1 MKRVSIGLGIGLLI
15 GVLASKA
22 CKSDKLSPEQALN
35 KVKATVK
42 QEYIINGSWIHMQP
56 ESVDRFG
63 LTYTA
68 YRGGLTSSTVDGP
81 VQYEFI
87 ADIKTGV
94 LLDLTQ
100 V

>member
-1 MKRVSIGLGIGLLI
+1 
-15 GVLASKA
+15 
-22 CKSDKLSPEQALN
+22 
-35 KVKATVK
+35 
-42 QEYIINGSWIHMQP
+42 MQP

-63 LTYTA
+63 LSYTA